1 MKIAI
6 IGSGIAGLSC
16 AWKLASRAEVHLFE
30 AGETLGG
37 HTATVDIRVAG
48 KHYAIDTG
56 FIVFN
61 DRTYPRFLS
70 LLAELGLESK
80 PTEMSFSVRNNQSG
94 LEYNGHSLNSLFAQ
108 RSNLLR
114 PSFWRFLAE
123 IARFNQCGKKWLQ
136 HHQSQGTLDDFLQ
149 KEGFSQFFAQHY
161 ILPMGAAIWSTSL
174 AEIRQMPLSLFL
186 QFFNHH
192 GLLDLTQRPQ
202 WYVIPGGS
210 REYIHRLIALTGDK
224 LSVHLST
231 PVTRAERS
239 ADGVTLHSD
248 RGSEIFDQVIF
259 ACHSDQALA
268 LLGDASPDEQ
278 QMLSGVPY
286 SANEVILHTDT
297 RMLPE
302 NPRAWASWNYRLDDT
317 QAGDELLGASVT
329 YNMNILQGIKAPQTF
344 CVTLNATQPIDSDKI
359 LGRYVYHHPQFSLKS
374 LEAQSARLRLNG
386 QNRSWYCGA
395 WSYNGFHEDGIRSGL
410 DVVAGM
416 EQAGLL

>member
-37 HTATVDIRVAG
+37 HTATVDIQVAG

-94 LEYNGHSLNSLFAQ
+94 LEYNGHSLNSLFSQ

-136 HHQSQGTLDDFLQ
+136 HQQSQGTLDDFLQ

-186 QFFNHH
+186 HFFNHH
-192 GLLDLTQRPQ
+192 GLLDLTRRPQ

-210 REYIHRLIALTGDK
+210 REYIHRLIALIGDK

-239 ADGVTLHSD
+239 ADGVTLHSA
-248 RGSEIFDQVIF
+248 RGSEVFDQVIF
-259 ACHSDQALA
+259 ACHSDQTLA

-329 YNMNILQGIKAPQTF
+329 YNMNILQGITAPQTF